1 MYVAHHSQYPS
12 FGSVEQPVDM
22 QWRPP
27 LDTDEQ
33 LTVPNHTD
41 ITCVYLCVQLGINGS
56 RDPSDLE
63 IVGKSFRIFTPRDFW
78 PLLSSFNLIIV
89 RCH

>member
-1 MYVAHHSQYPS
+1 MHVAHHPQHPS
-12 FGSVEQPVDM
+12 FGSVEQPADM

-41 ITCVYLCVQLGINGS
+41 ITCVYLCVQLCVQLGING
-56 RDPSDLE
+56 SDLE
-63 IVGKSFRIFTPRDFW
+63 IVQGFSDFY
-78 PLLSSFNLIIV
+78 PPGFLAAIVLI
-89 RCH
+89 

>member
-1 MYVAHHSQYPS
+1 MYIAHHPQHPS

-56 RDPSDLE
+56 DLE
-63 IVGKSFRIFTPRDFW
+63 IVQEFSDFY
-78 PLLSSFNLIIV
+78 PPGFLAAIVLI
-89 RCH
+89 